1 MAVAAVRIPAVAAVT
16 RAAYKPVTWFGGAPR
31 HVSLLLMLLSF
42 IRGSGGGDGGS
53 GGSGVHD

>member
-1 MAVAAVRIPAVAAVT
+1 MRIPAVAAVT